1 MEDIFGFSLCT
12 DDSLCTLFQ
21 VSCTRQWVQEE
32 EGDYPG
38 IGFIFTEWKDSADDA
53 LFQKLSDR
61 LAALANAPHES
72 DAERA
77 RVRDER
83 FEALVLALSDA
94 RKQRLFADDTL
105 LCVGSTDPSE
115 HLESLAMDAVDR
127 LNTRAI
133 VDQFAEHLGYE
144 VYRKKR

>member
-1 MEDIFGFSLCT
+1 MEDIFGFALCT

-21 VSCTRQWVQEE
+21 VSCTRPWVRHQ

-38 IGFIFTEWKDSADDA
+38 IGFVYTEWKDSVDDT

-61 LAALANAPHES
+61 LGALANEPYKF
-72 DAERA
+72 DAEWARA
-77 RVRDER
+77 RDER

-94 RKQRLFADDTL
+94 RQQRLFAENTL
-105 LCVGSTDPSE
+105 ICVGSTDPSE
-115 HLESLAMDAVDR
+115 HLEALAMDAADR
-127 LNTRAI
+127 LNTRVIA
-133 VDQFAEHLGYE
+133 DQFAEHLGYE